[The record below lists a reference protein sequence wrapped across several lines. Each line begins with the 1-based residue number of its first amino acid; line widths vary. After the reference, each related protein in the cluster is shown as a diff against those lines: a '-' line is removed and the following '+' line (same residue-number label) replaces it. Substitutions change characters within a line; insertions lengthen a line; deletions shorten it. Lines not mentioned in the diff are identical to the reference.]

1 MKTPGAAPRAFG
13 CKPRRVGGS
22 IDIFAVPAV
31 RFSLVLAATLW
42 VSLMFA
48 SCNRGRVPAGNQ
60 TAPGNGAE
68 PVAAHPIRIAMIA
81 KSSTNP
87 VFLSARTG
95 AETTAKELSAKIGVP
110 IEIAWLTP
118 PQEDGQIQAQRIAQ
132 AVNEGANAILISCS
146 DAGKVTGAINDAVAR
161 GVPVMTF
168 DSDAPQSNRFA
179 FYGVDDVKTGEA
191 VMRELAPLM
200 HEKGSVAILAG
211 NQNAPNLRN
220 RVLGVKQEAAKYPGI
235 KIVNTFYHIE
245 TPQDAAAEVS
255 RAQLANPQIQ
265 GWAMIGG
272 WPLFTPALLTDLD
285 PAKVKIVA
293 VDALP
298 VELVYVEKGLAPVL
312 LAQPTYM
319 WGYVSVQ
326 RIVDKVHF
334 KRDVP
339 KIIPMDV
346 VRVTKENLG
355 TWARQLKTW
364 GFTDVPEAY
373 LAMQ

>member
-1 MKTPGAAPRAFG
+1 MQMRMRRIAGALALTVMAACSGGEKPATTGSAPAAGAASS
-13 CKPRRVGGS
+13 GG
-22 IDIFAVPAV
+22 
-31 RFSLVLAATLW
+31 
-42 VSLMFA
+42 
-48 SCNRGRVPAGNQ
+48 RGLK
-60 TAPGNGAE
+60 
-68 PVAAHPIRIAMIA
+68 IAMIA

-95 AETTAKELSAKIGVP
+95 AEAAAKELSQKHGIP

-118 PQEDGQIQAQRIAQ
+118 PQEDGQVQAQRIAQ
-132 AVNEGANAILISCS
+132 AVNEGASAVLISCS
-146 DAGKVTGAINDAVAR
+146 DAGKVTGAINDAVGR

-179 FYGVDDVKTGEA
+179 FYGVDDIKTGEA

-200 HEKGSVAILAG
+200 NGKGKIAILAG

-220 RVLGVKQEAAKYPGI
+220 RVAGVKQEAAKYPGI
-235 KIVNTFYHIE
+235 SIVDTFYHIE
-245 TPQDAAAEVS
+245 TPQDAAAEVI
-255 RAQLANPQIQ
+255 RVQNAYPEVT

-272 WPLFTPALLTDLD
+272 WPLFTQTLLTDLD
-285 PAKVKIVA
+285 PKKVKIVA

-298 VELVYVEKGLAPVL
+298 AELAYVEKGLAPVL

-326 RIVDKVHF
+326 KIVEKVQL
-334 KRDVP
+334 KQDVP
-339 KIIPMDV
+339 QIIPMDLV
-346 VRVTKENLG
+346 KVTKDNLG

-364 GFTDVPEAY
+364 GFTDVPDSY
-373 LAMQ
+373 LKMP